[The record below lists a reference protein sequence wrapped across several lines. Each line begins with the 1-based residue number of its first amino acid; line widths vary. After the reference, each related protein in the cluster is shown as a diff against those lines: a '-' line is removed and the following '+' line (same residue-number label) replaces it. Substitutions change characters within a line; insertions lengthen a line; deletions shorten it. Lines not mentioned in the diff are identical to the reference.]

1 MNTFIFEKLYNYK
14 QLWMNDLFINYLMNQ
29 LTQTSHIH
37 THTQQLLFMLTILL
51 NTMYIIYKQNCNKEM
66 LL

>member
-1 MNTFIFEKLYNYK
+1 
-14 QLWMNDLFINYLMNQ
+14 MNDLFINYLMNQ

-37 THTQQLLFMLTILL
+37 THTLTQQLLFMLTILL
-51 NTMYIIYKQNCNKEM
+51 NTMYIIYKQNCNKKM